1 MIKADF
7 LKNRQLSD
15 EDYKLFRDLI
25 YKKSGIFFPESKKLA
40 LGHKLYKRLKALG
53 LNNFREYYD
62 FLSKKAGEDEYTELF
77 VVLTTNE
84 TSFFRTPKHFEALQ
98 KVIFPELMEKHEK
111 DGTKKIRVW
120 SAGCSMGEE
129 PYTIAITYLE
139 AAGLKAKKFNF
150 KIIATDLSIKVL
162 NIAKEGIYPESEL
175 EKVKEPL
182 REKYFIKLPDGYYKV
197 KDNVKKL
204 IEFKTHNLISDPGFP
219 GMDVIFCR
227 NVMIY
232 FDKEAKT
239 KVVKKF
245 YDSLNPGGYFFV
257 GHAESLY
264 GISKEFKFTKIEGA
278 ILYRKEA

>member
-1 MIKADF
+1 MIKADY

-53 LNNFREYYD
+53 LSTFREYYD

-111 DGTKKIRVW
+111 DGSKKIRIW

-139 AAGLKAKKFNF
+139 AAGLSAKKFNF

-182 REKYFIKLPDGYYKV
+182 REKYFIKLPDGY
-197 KDNVKKL
+197 
-204 IEFKTHNLISDPGFP
+204 
-219 GMDVIFCR
+219 
-227 NVMIY
+227 
-232 FDKEAKT
+232 
-239 KVVKKF
+239 
-245 YDSLNPGGYFFV
+245 
-257 GHAESLY
+257 
-264 GISKEFKFTKIEGA
+264 
-278 ILYRKEA
+278 